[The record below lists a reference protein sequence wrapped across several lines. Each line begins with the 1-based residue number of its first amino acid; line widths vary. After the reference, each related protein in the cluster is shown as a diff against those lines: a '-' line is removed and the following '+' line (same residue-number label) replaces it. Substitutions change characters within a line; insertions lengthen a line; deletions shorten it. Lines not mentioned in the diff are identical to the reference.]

1 MAAAPRIVCVSSAQ
15 AAHHPRH
22 HYRLAASLAEA
33 GYTVEMLAQPDLTPG
48 HRDAVPVRNLPQR
61 SGRLQRIASAPFS
74 IWRAARLRPDA
85 ICALTL
91 DLLPWAVLL
100 RLARRDLV
108 VTYDS
113 NDEYDTFM
121 LIKEWLPRPAR
132 RPLQLLFRWLEP
144 WLAKRLDAATTAL
157 PATQEKFEAAGVR
170 SVLVRNFPPAEI
182 VDERPRGPDF
192 EHDVLLGGSLPESQ
206 MPLLAETARKL
217 RLRQGRPLRWLVV
230 ARNCGEE
237 DRRLLERLLEEAGV
251 RDEFDLR
258 YNRPFN
264 EMKELMRRSR
274 LGFVLYPNDVNYA
287 SRIPIRI
294 FEYMAAGVPFV
305 ASDHPTTRLFTEGL
319 GVAVLA
325 DAGDTGA
332 FAEGLGGLLDDPD
345 RQREMS
351 DLGPRLVLERYNW
364 EQESR
369 RLTDLYDELL
379 GGKVRRSASS
389 VETGGAQPSTSAARE
404 AS

>member
-1 MAAAPRIVCVSSAQ
+1 MSSAPRIVCVSSAQ

-22 HYRLAASLAEA
+22 HYRLAAALADA
-33 GYTVEMLAQPDLTPG
+33 GYEVEMLAQPDPVQG
-48 HRDAVPVRNLPQR
+48 HRDAVPVRYLPR
-61 SGRLQRIASAPFS
+61 RTGRLGRIASAPLS
-74 IWRAARLRPDA
+74 VWRAARLRPDA

-100 RLARRDLV
+100 RMLRPRLV

-121 LIKEWLPRPAR
+121 LIKEWLPRPLR

-157 PATQEKFEAAGVR
+157 PATQEKFAAAGVR
-170 SVLVRNFPPAEI
+170 SVLIRNFPPAEI
-182 VDERPRGPDF
+182 VDERPRGPEF

-206 MPLLAETARKL
+206 MPLLADTARKL
-217 RLRQGRPLRWLVV
+217 RERQGRAVRWLVV
-230 ARNCGEE
+230 ARNCGPT
-237 DRRLLERLLEEAGV
+237 DQRLLEGLLVESGV
-251 RDEFDLR
+251 RADFDLR
-258 YNRPFN
+258 YNRPFT
-264 EMKELMRRSR
+264 EMKGLMAGSR
-274 LGFVLYPNDVNYA
+274 LGFVLYPDDVNYA

-305 ASDHPTTRLFTEGL
+305 ASDHPTTKLFTEGR
-319 GVAVLA
+319 GVAVLTA
-325 DAGDTGA
+325 AGDTGA
-332 FAEGLGGLLDDPD
+332 FAEALGALLDDPE

-351 DLGPRLVLERYNW
+351 VRGPRLVLTEYNW
-364 EQESR
+364 EHEAR
-369 RLTDLYDELL
+369 RLTELYDELL
-379 GGKVRRSASS
+379 CGKVRRSDSATEIGADQPRTS
-389 VETGGAQPSTSAARE
+389 VARE